1 MHGSLIA
8 SQRRSSK
15 SSNEPGV
22 LSSTEHMP
30 TDDRC
35 TEIHQPIDHHIKSTA
50 TIGGRVTPT
59 LTIDMKKSPSL
70 ETDINITPPSTA
82 DTKLLSGC
90 PADVIEY
97 DDDQKEPST
106 PVTHSADFFRW
117 THGHRRVMLTFGTI
131 CLFAFMTGVE
141 YAVILPT
148 AFDYVKTMTPVNI
161 YVGLI
166 LSSYS
171 ISGSIAGVI
180 MGKISDVTGKVKILI
195 LVSNIFEIGGNILY
209 FVTNNIHIVLLG
221 RLIAGVG
228 MGAVPPVRIRFI

>member
-1 MHGSLIA
+1 MTDLSCLDSDIQDMHSSLID
-8 SQRRSSK
+8 SHRRSSTA
-15 SSNEPGV
+15 SNEPHA
-22 LSSTEHMP
+22 SSSDEQTHADDQPVKKAVHRQHSAGTTETKTHS
-30 TDDRC
+30 
-35 TEIHQPIDHHIKSTA
+35 IHLGEVP
-50 TIGGRVTPT
+50 
-59 LTIDMKKSPSL
+59 
-70 ETDINITPPSTA
+70 E
-82 DTKLLSGC
+82 
-90 PADVIEY
+90 
-97 DDDQKEPST
+97 DDDDDKEVTAS
-106 PVTHSADFFRW
+106 VTHSADFFRW

-148 AFDYVKTMTPVNI
+148 AFDYVKTMTPVNV

-195 LVSNIFEIGGNILY
+195 IVSNIFEIGGNILY

-228 MGAVPPVRIRFI
+228 MGAVPPVR